1 MYSSRMTHKE
11 FRGFIGLGILLVI
24 PLAISLAK
32 QCTNTQTETRLQEAV
47 EIAQEADSI
56 ADISKA
62 RADSAS
68 VEALESE
75 APDGAPDNLTGH
87 AGQANRSGR
96 TGQDKKKPARR
107 KTLPADMSSPHDRP
121 VESGR

>member
-1 MYSSRMTHKE
+1 MTHKE
-11 FRGFIGLGILLVI
+11 FRGFMGLGALLIILL
-24 PLAISLAK
+24 AIILAK
-32 QCTNTQTETRLQEAV
+32 QCANTKTEERLQEAV

-68 VEALESE
+68 VEAAFGPAE
-75 APDGAPDNLTGH
+75 PDDSQTSRARRPKRT
-87 AGQANRSGR
+87 AR
-96 TGQDKKKPARR
+96 TGQSKKKPAGH
-107 KTLPADMSSPHDRP
+107 KVQPADMSSPHDRP

>member
-1 MYSSRMTHKE
+1 M
-11 FRGFIGLGILLVI
+11 GLGALLIILL
-24 PLAISLAK
+24 AIILAK
-32 QCTNTQTETRLQEAV
+32 QCANTKTEERLQEAV

-68 VEALESE
+68 VEAAFGPAE
-75 APDGAPDNLTGH
+75 PDDSQTSR
-87 AGQANRSGR
+87 AGRPAR
-96 TGQDKKKPARR
+96 TGQSKKKPAGH
-107 KTLPADMSSPHDRP
+107 KVQPADMSSPHDRP

>member
-1 MYSSRMTHKE
+1 MTHKE

-32 QCTNTQTETRLQEAV
+32 QCTNTQTEKRLQEAV
-47 EIAQEADSI
+47 GIAQEADSI
-56 ADISKA
+56 ADTSKA

-68 VEALESE
+68 VEA
-75 APDGAPDNLTGH
+75 AFGPAKPDDRQTSRARRPERTAH
-87 AGQANRSGR
+87 

-121 VESGR
+121 VDSGR

>member
-1 MYSSRMTHKE
+1 MTHKE

-68 VEALESE
+68 VEAAFGPAEL
-75 APDGAPDNLTGH
+75 DNNQTSR
-87 AGQANRSGR
+87 AGRIER
-96 TGQDKKKPARR
+96 TGQSKKKPAGH
-107 KTLPADMSSPHDRP
+107 KAQPADMSSPHDRP
-121 VESGR
+121 VDSGR

>member
-1 MYSSRMTHKE
+1 MTHKE
-11 FRGFIGLGILLVI
+11 FRGFIGLGALLVI
-24 PLAISLAK
+24 LLAIILAK
-32 QCTNTQTETRLQEAV
+32 QCANTKTEERLQEAV

-75 APDGAPDNLTGH
+75 APDGAPDSQTSR
-87 AGQANRSGR
+87 AGRPERTAR
-96 TGQDKKKPARR
+96 TGQSKKKPAGH
-107 KTLPADMSSPHDRP
+107 KAQPADMSSPHDRP
-121 VESGR
+121 VEIGR

>member
-1 MYSSRMTHKE
+1 MTHKE

-32 QCTNTQTETRLQEAV
+32 QCTNMQTETRLQEAV

-75 APDGAPDNLTGH
+75 APDGAPDGAPDNLTGQ

-96 TGQDKKKPARR
+96 TGQDKKKLAGH
-107 KTLPADMSSPHDRP
+107 KAQPADMSSPHDRP
-121 VESGR
+121 VEIGR

>member
-68 VEALESE
+68 VEAAFGPAEL
-75 APDGAPDNLTGH
+75 DNNQTSR
-87 AGQANRSGR
+87 AGRTERTAR
-96 TGQDKKKPARR
+96 TGQSKKKPAGH
-107 KTLPADMSSPHDRP
+107 KAQPADMSSPHDRP

>member
-1 MYSSRMTHKE
+1 MTHKE

-32 QCTNTQTETRLQEAV
+32 QCTNTQTEKHLQEAV
-47 EIAQEADSI
+47 GIAQEADSI

-68 VEALESE
+68 VEAAFEPVESDDNQT
-75 APDGAPDNLTGH
+75 ARDGRPKRTA
-87 AGQANRSGR
+87 R
-96 TGQDKKKPARR
+96 TGQSKKKPAGH
-107 KTLPADMSSPHDRP
+107 KAQPADMSSPHDRP
-121 VESGR
+121 VESGQ

>member
-1 MYSSRMTHKE
+1 MTHKE

-68 VEALESE
+68 VEA
-75 APDGAPDNLTGH
+75 AFCPDEFDDNQTSR
-87 AGQANRSGR
+87 AGRPERTAR
-96 TGQDKKKPARR
+96 TGLSKKKPAGH
-107 KTLPADMSSPHDRP
+107 KAPPADMSSPHDRP
-121 VESGR
+121 VETGR

>member
-1 MYSSRMTHKE
+1 MTHKE

-32 QCTNTQTETRLQEAV
+32 QCTNTQTEKRLQEAV
-47 EIAQEADSI
+47 GIAQEADSI

-68 VEALESE
+68 VEALESP
-75 APDGAPDNLTGH
+75 APNESQTARTGQTSRTSLTG
-87 AGQANRSGR
+87 RTGR
-96 TGQDKKKPARR
+96 TGQSKKKPAGH
-107 KTLPADMSSPHDRP
+107 KAQPADMSSPHDRP